1 MVRYNIPFRDCAQY
15 SAGGATSV
23 AEYEAWIHAVAA
35 GIGTRDAVVLLE
47 PDGLWSTRRPGRGS
61 RSRRSSWPGW
71 PSPPAMTTG
80 DAQGAVDAALCIT
93 AAG

>member
-23 AEYEAWIHAVAA
+23 AEYGAWIHAVAA
-35 GIGTRDAVVLLE
+35 GIGTRDGVVLLE

-61 RSRRSSWPGW
+61 RSRRSSWLGW
-71 PSPPAMTTG
+71 PSPHC
-80 DAQGAVDAALCIT
+80 DNDR
-93 AAG
+93 